1 MLAGKKLLRAK
12 NISMSTSHKLFLEAQ
27 QYIPGGVNSPVR
39 AWRAVGGNPLFIQR
53 GRGCHVIDADGK
65 EYIDYVGSWG
75 PLIAGHAHPQVVKAL
90 EESLKRGTSFGAPTA
105 KEIELA
111 KLIIASV
118 PSIGKVRLTSS
129 GTEAT
134 MTALRLARG
143 HTKRSKVIKF
153 AGCYHGH
160 SDALLVRAGSGALT
174 FSLPDSQ
181 GVPEAFASQTLVAEY
196 NDLASVE
203 AYCKADPN
211 SIAAIIIEPIAG
223 NMGLILPKPEFLSGL
238 RKLAHE
244 YGTVLIFDEVISGF
258 RVGLS
263 GAQGL
268 YGITPDLTCLGK
280 IVGGGMP
287 LAAVGGKPEI
297 MDLLAPLGPVYQAGT
312 LSGNPL
318 AVTAGIETLK
328 LLSAPGAYER
338 LNDLGTMMAEGLR
351 EAVRETRTVACVNQI
366 GSMFTLFFGVE
377 HVVDYTT
384 AVQSDT
390 KLFARFFQG
399 MIDRGIYLPPS
410 QFETAFISLL
420 HSEAEVQETVAAAK
434 DVLKSLWS

>member
-1 MLAGKKLLRAK
+1 
-12 NISMSTSHKLFLEAQ
+12 MSTSHKLFLEAQ

-53 GRGCHVIDADGK
+53 GHGCRVIDADGK

-90 EESLKRGTSFGAPTA
+90 EESLKQGTSFGAPTA
-105 KEIELA
+105 KEIDLA
-111 KLIIASV
+111 KLIVASV
-118 PSIGKVRLTSS
+118 PSIEKVRLTSS

-143 HTKRSKVIKF
+143 YTKRGKVIKF

-203 AYCKADPN
+203 AYCKADPHG
-211 SIAAIIIEPIAG
+211 IAAVIIEPIAG

-238 RKLAHE
+238 RRLTQE
-244 YGTVLIFDEVISGF
+244 YGAILIFDEVISGF
-258 RVGLS
+258 RVGLG
-263 GAQGL
+263 GAQVL
-268 YGITPDLTCLGK
+268 YGISPDLTCLGK
-280 IVGGGMP
+280 IVGGGLP

-328 LLSAPGAYER
+328 LVSMPGTYER
-338 LNDLGTMMAEGLR
+338 LNDLGTMMATGLR
-351 EAVRETRTVACVNQI
+351 EAVKETGTVACVNQI

-377 HVVDYTT
+377 HVESYGT
-384 AVQSDT
+384 ATQSDT
-390 KLFARFFQG
+390 ALFARFFQG
-399 MIDRGIYLPPS
+399 MIDLGIYLPPS

-434 DVLKSLWS
+434 DVLKRLQA